1 MARKNRF
8 SNKKVIVAKKV
19 GLNDA
24 KTFDGL
30 PEFKIDKDGT
40 FSQEITKSDGSK
52 AQMVFHCNSS
62 INPLK
67 ISNKLKK
74 GKVYPAFFFP
84 LYQHNKN
91 IAIELARA
99 FLSILQEK
107 SLHSAITL
115 IFSNLSTYII
125 NKKINSLEELDLND
139 FNRIIEQVS
148 HGRPQIAF
156 RNTKQLFQILPSIN
170 AQVKLDVQEALY
182 QKNKSEKQQK
192 SFEERVAASK
202 LQADYSDYVMFQIYA
217 YANACLSEIEDTI
230 KETKEYIENDSHES
244 FFQKEGKEYYTS
256 LIKSGDKESLQKAFL
271 IELADSYKANNA
283 IDLLKKNLTE
293 IDWKKFENKINASNY
308 QNLVSKNWNKRLLES
323 SDVKFLCE
331 EVIPKSL
338 KNSKEYKTTFFKQIK
353 TDGGL
358 RSDFLYRSQYQ
369 SIRTSGLRNKLNNY
383 QQYKHTQSFTFS
395 SFYNYQNNGSHTG
408 DPIHQILLGRTL
420 HFDFILILLLLA
432 ETGRN
437 KEVIMTIPN
446 KINGL
451 SILENDDLFASEK
464 SAELFGIKKRGHAHL
479 GSVQTESFTIPHQTP
494 LYKSMTLF
502 NFIRDQQIKDR
513 SFLFTEKDVF
523 KSWQVIFSEKTKIKN
538 KNGSLIGSLDSTKF
552 RKVFAGEML
561 QKWLKDIKNK
571 DDLIKAV
578 ANDLQNTI
586 PLTYL
591 LQSSTTE
598 SMVSTAIVGLQMRF
612 IEHHQMVAAS
622 LKLDGEQPDESRIQ
636 RFLCDCLDPT
646 NPDYA
651 DNLNI
656 SYCKNYDNCLGCS
669 RAEVYEEHLPNVIYR
684 CFQYEELLKI
694 NRDLYDANYA
704 IKHNRAK
711 QVIDTFKLKTSNGMK
726 IHSDAFNDAFEAWQ
740 DTDNFLLPPIIHLNA

>member
-1 MARKNRF
+1 MARTNRF
-8 SNKKVIVAKKV
+8 TKTKVIVTKKE

-24 KTFDGL
+24 NTFDGL
-30 PEFKIDKDGT
+30 PEFKINKNGT
-40 FSQEITKSDGSK
+40 FSQEITKSNGSK
-52 AQMVFHCNSS
+52 AQMIFHCNSS
-62 INPLK
+62 IDPLK
-67 ISNKLKK
+67 ISNKVKK
-74 GKVYPAFFFP
+74 GKVFPAFFFP

-99 FLSILQEK
+99 LLFILQEK

-115 IFSNLSTYII
+115 TFNNLSTYIV
-125 NKKINSLEELDLND
+125 NKKINSLKELDLND
-139 FNRIIEQVS
+139 FHRIIEQVS
-148 HGRPQIAF
+148 HGRPQVAF
-156 RNTKQLFQILPSIN
+156 RNTKNLFKILPSIN
-170 AQVKLDVQEALY
+170 PQVKLDVQEALY
-182 QKNKSEKQQK
+182 QKKKSKEKTK
-192 SFEERVAASK
+192 TFEERVSASK
-202 LQADYSDYVMFQIYA
+202 LQSDYSDYVMFQIYA
-217 YANACLSEIEDTI
+217 FANACLSEIEETI
-230 KETKEYIENDSHES
+230 KETKEYIENNSHTS
-244 FFQKEGKEYYTS
+244 FFTKEGKEYYTS
-256 LIKSGDKESLQKAFL
+256 LIEKGEKDDLHNDFL

-283 IDLLKKNLTE
+283 IDLLKRHFTE
-293 IDWKKFENKINASNY
+293 DDWNEFKSKVNASNY
-308 QNLVSKNWNKRLLES
+308 HNLVSKKWNKELIES
-323 SDVKFLCE
+323 TSVKFLCE

-338 KNSKEYKTTFFKQIK
+338 KNSKDYKTAFFKQIK

-369 SIRTSGLRNKLNNY
+369 SIRTSKLRDKFNDY

-395 SFYNYQNNGSHTG
+395 SFYNYQNNGKHTG
-408 DPIHQILLGRTL
+408 DPVHQLLLGRTL

-437 KEVIMTIPN
+437 KEVIMTIPSQ
-446 KINGL
+446 INGL

-464 SAELFGIKKRGHAHL
+464 SAELFGVKKRGHAHL

-494 LYKSMTLF
+494 LYKSIALF
-502 NFIRDQQIKDR
+502 NSIRGKQIEDR
-513 SFLFTEKDVF
+513 HFLFTEKDVF
-523 KSWQVIFSEKTKIKN
+523 KYWQVVFSEKTKIKN

-622 LKLDGEQPDESRIQ
+622 LKLEGEQPDESRIQ

-646 NPDYA
+646 KPDYA

-694 NRDLYDANYA
+694 NRDLYDAHYE

-711 QVIDTFKLKTSNGMK
+711 QVIETFQLKTSNGMK
-726 IHSDAFNDAFEAWQ
+726 IHSNAFNNAFEAWQ
-740 DTDNFLLPPIIHLNA
+740 DPNNFLLPPIIHSNA

>member
-1 MARKNRF
+1 MTRKNRF

-30 PEFKIDKDGT
+30 PEFKVDKAGT

-67 ISNKLKK
+67 ISNKVKK
-74 GKVYPAFFFP
+74 GKVFPPFFFP

-99 FLSILQEK
+99 LLFILKEK
-107 SLHSAITL
+107 NLHSAITL
-115 IFSNLSTYII
+115 TFTNLSTYIVS
-125 NKKINSLEELDLND
+125 NKINSLEELDLND
-139 FNRIIEQVS
+139 FHRIIDQVS

-156 RNTKQLFQILPSIN
+156 RNTKNLFKILPSIN
-170 AQVKLDVQEALY
+170 PQVKLDVQEALY
-182 QKNKSEKQQK
+182 QKNKTEKQEK
-192 SFEERVAASK
+192 TFEERVATSK

-217 YANACLSEIEDTI
+217 YANACLSEIEDSI

-256 LIKSGDKESLQKAFL
+256 LIKSGEKDDLQKAFL

-283 IDLLKKNLTE
+283 IDLLKKNFTE
-293 IDWKKFENKINASNY
+293 NDWLEFESNITASNY
-308 QNLVSKNWNKRLLES
+308 HILISQEWNKELIES

-331 EVIPKSL
+331 EVIPQSL
-338 KNSKEYKTTFFKQIK
+338 KNSKDYKATFFKQIK

-358 RSDFLYRSQYQ
+358 RNDFLYRSQYQ
-369 SIRTSGLRNKLNNY
+369 SIRTSGLRDKLNNY
-383 QQYKHTQSFTFS
+383 QKYKHTQSFTFS
-395 SFYNYQNNGSHTG
+395 SFYNYQNNGKHTG
-408 DPIHQILLGRTL
+408 DPIHQILLGRTY

-437 KEVIMTIPN
+437 KEVITTIPN
-446 KINGL
+446 QVNGL
-451 SILENDDLFASEK
+451 SILDNEDLFASEK

-494 LYKSMTLF
+494 LYKSMALF
-502 NFIRDQQIKDR
+502 NSIREKQIKDR

-523 KSWQVIFSEKTKIKN
+523 KNWQVVFSEKTKIKN
-538 KNGSLIGSLDSTKF
+538 KNGNLIGSLDSTKF

-711 QVIDTFKLKTSNGMK
+711 QVIYTFKLKTSNGMK

-740 DTDNFLLPPIIHLNA
+740 DPDNFLLPPIIHSNA